1 MLLDNEYTLIPH
13 VKLKLTY
20 DNEVVNVVTL
30 KKDDVVDC
38 QYREDGTKKR
48 IVGKIAKIGYK
59 FNSELGA
66 IDGSIYFQIDGS
78 QEYDGNVVY
87 INIDNFLSVRIIKT
101 GSMITNPVCSVDN
114 ADQNISLI
122 REDDTGKVQYSKDGL
137 TWKNIVKGGQSPNDP
152 ELHPPTAEVLKNY
165 VKKTELDIYKAE
177 VTNKFSEIEID
188 PSVIA
193 SIKSKVHDFESKL
206 EDKLDKDKYKEYG
219 NATSEKAGISKL
231 YKEEGDNE
239 DGSLTQKFIK
249 ELFAKKLDKA
259 DYHQSNVEQATS
271 EKLGTVKLFN
281 EAGTNEDGT
290 INQKVVSE
298 LLDKKLNKDD
308 YHQTTV
314 EEATSDKSGTVK
326 LYNEAGNKEDG
337 TVTQKFV
344 SESLDKKLNKDDY
357 HQTTVEVATD
367 FKAGISKLYTGS
379 GTGEDGS
386 VTQKG
391 ITDLLDTKLNKSEYH
406 QITVEEANDIKAGI
420 LKLYKVTGDNEDGTV
435 TQKLF
440 KDSLEEKLNKS
451 EYHQTTVE
459 NADDAKAGI
468 GKLYKASGM
477 NEDGSITQK
486 ALSELF
492 DKKLNKDDY
501 HQITVEAATNSK
513 AGISKLY
520 KTLGTGLDGSID
532 QKTITDNLN
541 LKLSK
546 NAVSNTLDVEDEG
559 KVLDAR
565 QGKILYD
572 KIKAIVV
579 SPTPKATDS
588 VSGTVKLFTTSGQN
602 VDGTV
607 TQKLVTDELNKKLDK
622 ASLSVSLVETAAGK
636 ALDATV
642 AKTLKDQIDQKA
654 DSSVVQPVQQAS
666 ATVAGKAKLY
676 SNTGNGTDGSVT
688 QKLVTDELAKKLD
701 KTLLSTS
708 VSETTTGKVLDATIA
723 KTLNDKIESKVET
736 SSIVNTLTET
746 GAGKVLDARQGKNLK
761 DSIDTKLDKNDLVT
775 DLDISVPGK
784 VADASAIK
792 TLNDK
797 ISLLTTQLSQLKTE
811 FNDYKTAHP

>member
-48 IVGKIAKIGYK
+48 IIGKIAKIGYK

-206 EDKLDKDKYKEYG
+206 ESKLDKDKYKEYS
-219 NATSEKAGISKL
+219 NATSEKYGLVKLYNELGINTDGSVTQKVVNDLNKSLDNKLDRSEYHQTNIEHATSERAGISKL

-239 DGSLTQKFIK
+239 DGSLTQKYIK

-259 DYHQSNVEQATS
+259 DYHQTSVEQATP
-271 EKLGTVKLFN
+271 EKFGTVKLFN
-281 EAGTNEDGT
+281 ETGTSEDGV

-308 YHQTTV
+308 YHQTTI
-314 EEATSDKSGTVK
+314 EEATSDKPGTVK

-344 SESLDKKLNKDDY
+344 SESLDKKLNKDEY
-357 HQTTVEVATD
+357 HQTIVENATD
-367 FKAGISKLYTGS
+367 SKAGISKLYTGS

-386 VTQKG
+386 ITQKG

-406 QITVEEANDIKAGI
+406 QTTVDEASDIKAGI
-420 LKLYKVTGDNEDGTV
+420 LKLYKVAGDNEDGTV
-435 TQKLF
+435 TQKF
-440 KDSLEEKLNKS
+440 
-451 EYHQTTVE
+451 
-459 NADDAKAGI
+459 
-468 GKLYKASGM
+468 
-477 NEDGSITQK
+477 
-486 ALSELF
+486 
-492 DKKLNKDDY
+492 
-501 HQITVEAATNSK
+501 
-513 AGISKLY
+513 
-520 KTLGTGLDGSID
+520 
-532 QKTITDNLN
+532 
-541 LKLSK
+541 
-546 NAVSNTLDVEDEG
+546 VS
-559 KVLDAR
+559 
-565 QGKILYD
+565 
-572 KIKAIVV
+572 
-579 SPTPKATDS
+579 
-588 VSGTVKLFTTSGQN
+588 
-602 VDGTV
+602 
-607 TQKLVTDELNKKLDK
+607 DELNKKLDK
-622 ASLSVSLVETAAGK
+622 ASLSVSLAETVVGK
-636 ALDATV
+636 PLDSTV
-642 AKTLKDQIDQKA
+642 AKTLKDLIDQKA
-654 DSSVVQPVQQAS
+654 DSSVVQPIQQAS

-676 SNTGNGTDGSVT
+676 SNTGNGIDGSVT
-688 QKLVTDELAKKLD
+688 QKLVTDELVKKLD
-701 KTLLSTS
+701 KTTLSTS
-708 VSETTTGKVLDATIA
+708 LSETTVGKVLDATVA
-723 KTLNDKIESKVET
+723 KTLNDKIENKVEKST
-736 SSIVNTLTET
+736 IVNTLTET
-746 GAGKVLDARQGKNLK
+746 GAGKILDARQGKVLK
-761 DSIDTKLDKNDLVT
+761 DSIDNKLDKNDLVT

-792 TLNDK
+792 TLSDK
-797 ISLLTTQLSQLKTE
+797 IDLLTTQLSQLKTE